1 MNTDPFAT
9 SRILLIDDDTAV
21 HEEFR
26 NMLRLEV
33 SAAQPL
39 DIASATL
46 FGRSAPRAAPPRFE
60 IDGALWA
67 EEGLDKVQEALREG
81 RPYSMAYVGVRM
93 LNGWDGIETISRLWQ
108 AHGNLL
114 IVLCTSFSEH
124 SGEHLREQLG
134 YGSRLL
140 ILRKPFDPLE
150 VRQLTQALG
159 ERARAEKKLHYVHR
173 QHELALNAI
182 GDGVHTLDLEG
193 RITFENPA
201 SVKMLGWEGRELVGK
216 QAHVMIHHTK
226 ACGAPY
232 PQRECPIYAALQD
245 GVSHRISDEV
255 FWRKDGT
262 SFPVE
267 YVSTP
272 LRDESG
278 EIIGAVMV
286 FSDITVRKRVEQEL
300 NTAKEAA
307 EKARHAKSEFLANM
321 SHEIRTPM
329 NGVIGMTDLLLDT
342 DLDPQQRE
350 FAQTICTSADAL
362 LKIINDIL
370 DFSKIEAGK
379 LTFEVLDFDLREA
392 VESSLDML
400 AESAQSKD
408 IELVGTILPGTPTGL
423 RGDPS
428 RLLQILINLIGN
440 AIKFTETGEVIV
452 RVSKEREA
460 ETYAVMRFEVQDTG
474 IGIPAE
480 AQARLFQP
488 FNQADSSFTRK
499 YGGTGLG
506 LAIARQLVAIM
517 QGQIGVQ
524 SEPGKGSTF
533 WFTAQLEKQSSA
545 AKDSERSFRN
555 LLNFRALVVD
565 DNATNREIL
574 RREILAWRMPVTSAA
589 TGAQALKLMRAAAAK
604 GKPYALALLDAQMPE
619 MDGVTLARAIK
630 ADPTISGTRL
640 IVLTSLGH
648 GISAAELNEIG
659 IDAYLVKP
667 TKQSRLFDCLVD
679 AMAKTM
685 PENDSAKRAVT
696 ASALMSLEPKPQ
708 LDKVRILLAEDN
720 IINQKVAL
728 AQLQKLRY
736 KANVVANGLEVLD
749 ALQLISYDI
758 ILMDCHM
765 PEMDGYEATKAL
777 RHREQSLGGCSWHAP
792 LYIIAMTAN
801 AMQGDREK
809 CLAAGMDDYLSKPL
823 RAANLKS
830 ALERGKRA
838 RVLSHPATSPAVSEH
853 LPTVLTDGQTSRCAI
868 HILLAEDNAINQ
880 RVGKFQLQKYGYQ
893 ADVVSDGNAVLEAL
907 SRVPY
912 DIIFMDCQMPG
923 MDGYEVTRAIRK
935 REQSL
940 DQRGRGKS
948 PVYIV
953 AMTASA
959 IQGERETCLEVGMD
973 DYISKPVRG
982 PELEAALER
991 WGLLVRDNAGAG
1003 GGEPDFGRLPSS

>member
-1 MNTDPFAT
+1 MNTDRFST
-9 SRILLIDDDTAV
+9 DRILLIDDDPAV

-39 DIASATL
+39 DIASAAL
-46 FGRSAPRAAPPRFE
+46 PGRSAPRVAPPRFE
-60 IDGALWA
+60 IDGALRA

-93 LNGWDGIETISRLWQ
+93 PNSWDGIETISRLWQ

-114 IVLCTSFSEH
+114 IVLCTAFSDH
-124 SGEHLREQLG
+124 SGEDLREQLG
-134 YGSRLL
+134 YNSRLL
-140 ILRKPFDPLE
+140 MLRKPFEPLE

-159 ERARAEKKLHYVHR
+159 ERARAEKKLQYVHR

-216 QAHVMIHHTK
+216 QAHLMIHHTK

-286 FSDITVRKRVEQEL
+286 FSDITLRKRVEQEL

-329 NGVIGMTDLLLDT
+329 NGVIGVTSLLLDT

-350 FAQTICTSADAL
+350 FAQTICISADAL
-362 LKIINDIL
+362 LKIVNDIL

-392 VESSLDML
+392 VEGSLDML
-400 AESAQSKD
+400 AESAQSKE
-408 IELVGTILPGTPTGL
+408 IELAGTILPGTPTRL
-423 RGDPS
+423 CGDPG
-428 RLLQILINLIGN
+428 RLQQILINLIGN
-440 AIKFTETGEVIV
+440 AIKFTETGEVVV
-452 RVSKEREA
+452 RVSKERET
-460 ETYAVMRFEVQDTG
+460 ETYAVVRFEVQDTG
-474 IGIPAE
+474 IGIPAA

-545 AKDSERSFRN
+545 AKDAERSFRD

-565 DNATNREIL
+565 DNATTREIL
-574 RREILAWRMPVTSAA
+574 RREILAWRMPASSAA
-589 TGAQALKLMRAAAAK
+589 SGAQALKLLRAAATK
-604 GKPYALALLDAQMPE
+604 GKPYTLVLLDAQMPE
-619 MDGVTLARAIK
+619 MDGLTLARAIK
-630 ADPTISGTRL
+630 ADPAISGTRL
-640 IVLTSLGH
+640 IVLTSIGH

-659 IDAYLVKP
+659 IDAYLLKP

-679 AMAKTM
+679 TTAKTM
-685 PENDSAKRAVT
+685 LGNDPAKRAVA
-696 ASALMSLEPKPQ
+696 ASALMSLKPNPE
-708 LDKVRILLAEDN
+708 LETVRILLAEDN

-728 AQLQKLRY
+728 GQLHKLHY
-736 KANVVANGLEVLD
+736 KANAVANGLEVLD
-749 ALQLISYDI
+749 ALRLISYDI
-758 ILMDCHM
+758 ILMDCQM
-765 PEMDGYEATKAL
+765 PEMDGYEATQAL
-777 RHREQSLGGCSWHAP
+777 RKREQSLESPCPWHAP

-809 CLAAGMDDYLSKPL
+809 CLTAGMNDYLSKPV

-838 RVLSHPATSPAVSEH
+838 RILSDRATSSAVSENF
-853 LPTVLTDGQTSRCAI
+853 PPVLTDGQTSRQAI
-868 HILLAEDNAINQ
+868 RILLAEDNAINQ
-880 RVGKFQLQKYGYQ
+880 RVGQYQLQEYGYQ

-907 SRVPY
+907 SRTPY

-923 MDGYEVTRAIRK
+923 MNGYEVTRIIRE
-935 REQSL
+935 REQNL
-940 DQRGRGKS
+940 DQNGPGRS

-959 IQGERETCLEVGMD
+959 MHGERETCLEIGMD

-982 PELEAALER
+982 PEIEAALER
-991 WGLLVRDNAGAG
+991 WGLLDRDRAGASAPLKSG
-1003 GGEPDFGRLPSS
+1003 